1 VAVTSLET
9 GIRVV
14 DARRSL
20 LMGSATSPPDVF
32 VALTFALVVVFF
44 FGHATML
51 SGLPGTF
58 ADMRQTELVSAAFL
72 LTLVVVCALALL
84 ASMAQS
90 ANTVRIELAREIQIV
105 TSDLP
110 FSASPSFSCGHLNG
124 WRARSRHGN
133 KTNTDPRTLHSAK
146 HR

>member
-1 VAVTSLET
+1 MAVTSLET

-20 LMGSATSPPDVF
+20 VIGSATSPPDVF
-32 VALTFALVVVFF
+32 VVLAFALVVAFF

-58 ADMRQTELVSAAFL
+58 ADMRQTELVSAGFL

-84 ASMAQS
+84 ASMALS

-110 FSASPSFSCGHLNG
+110 FFCEPIFSCGH
-124 WRARSRHGN
+124 
-133 KTNTDPRTLHSAK
+133 
-146 HR
+146 